1 MDACSQRSGESG
13 HIGALRSGEE
23 PVEDSCRGDGGV
35 FQSREDR
42 PAGVVNDDILANTNM
57 RVALRV
63 QSREDSSNVIDVPDA
78 AAIGRQ
84 QKGRALV
91 KLGQDDITPVQ
102 TALVTGPI
110 ESEEREAIAFTDL
123 TTGGSS
129 APSRPARCGPSP
141 WASA

>member
-1 MDACSQRSGESG
+1 
-13 HIGALRSGEE
+13 
-23 PVEDSCRGDGGV
+23 
-35 FQSREDR
+35 
-42 PAGVVNDDILANTNM
+42 M

-63 QSREDSSNVIDVPDA
+63 QSREDSSNVIDVPNA
-78 AAIGRQ
+78 ATIGRQ
-84 QKGRALV
+84 QKDRALV

-129 APSRPARCGPSP
+129 AHSLPVRT
-141 WASA
+141 